1 MRIITFDIDGD
12 WPESVK
18 NPYYKPNDLA
28 RENTAY
34 WKGVCAAYDSAIEI
48 PDADWRPEEWQSVK
62 HNICECEA
70 NCDACPH
77 NETVENVATAM
88 LKALMELDK
97 KRRPQVQEDCCP
109 DCGVAFTGGCNCEPY
124 RKGG

>member
-34 WKGVCAAYDSAIEI
+34 WNGVCATYDSAIEV
-48 PDADWRPEEWQSVK
+48 ADEEWDEILSRWRDDKTQVVYRELEGQKMPIYKFKSFSQY
-62 HNICECEA
+62 
-70 NCDACPH
+70 
-77 NETVENVATAM
+77 
-88 LKALMELDK
+88 LKELIELK
-97 KRRPQVQEDCCP
+97 QCI
-109 DCGVAFTGGCNCEPY
+109 
-124 RKGG
+124 